1 MKDYSIHLER
11 RRRLL
16 DKIEGVIILPTA
28 IHHVRN
34 RDSHYPF
41 RFDSHF
47 YYLTGFT
54 EPDAALVMV
63 AGKSP
68 KSMLFCLEKD
78 MEREIWDGYRF
89 GPEGAKDAFLFD
101 EAHPISALEAML
113 PQLLADQPAV
123 SYPLGQD
130 EKWDARVLSAL
141 NAVRARGRSGISAPA
156 EIRDIRPEIDEMRL
170 FKDEY
175 EISLMR
181 RAANIASNAHKL
193 AMKSARP
200 GMMEYEIEAEFLR
213 EFRRMGAQAPS
224 YTPIVAGG
232 ENACILHYVEN
243 NAALKDG
250 DLLLID
256 AGCELDGYASD
267 ITRTF
272 PVNGSFTS
280 AQKEIYELVLAAQ
293 DAALSEIKPGASW
306 NSPHEAAVRV
316 LAQGLVDLAFC
327 KGSVDAV
334 VESGD
339 YRRFYM
345 HRTGHWLGLDVHD
358 VGSYKIEGAWRKL
371 EPGMVLTV
379 EPGCYIRPAEDIPEV
394 YWNIGIRIEDDVHVT
409 ESGHEILSRDTP
421 KSVKAIEEWMAR

>member
-1 MKDYSIHLER
+1 MKDHSIHLER

-181 RAANIASNAHKL
+181 RTANIASNAHKL

>member
-1 MKDYSIHLER
+1 MKDHSIHLER

-101 EAHPISALEAML
+101 EAYPISALEAML

-306 NSPHEAAVRV
+306 NSPHEAAVRI

-409 ESGHEILSRDTP
+409 EGGHEILSLDTP

>member
-1 MKDYSIHLER
+1 MKDHSVHLER

-16 DKIEGVIILPTA
+16 EKVEGVVILPTA
-28 IHHVRN
+28 VHPVRN
-34 RDSHYPF
+34 RDTHYPF

-54 EPDAALVMV
+54 EPDAVLVMV

-89 GPEGAKDAFLFD
+89 GPEGARDAFLFD

-113 PQLLADQPAV
+113 PQLFADQPAV
-123 SYPLGQD
+123 SYPLGGD

-141 NAVRARGRSGISAPA
+141 NAVRAQGRSGISAPA
-156 EIRDIRPEIDEMRL
+156 EIRDIRPDIDEMRL

-181 RAANIASNAHKL
+181 RAAHIASDAHKL

-213 EFRRMGAQAPS
+213 EFRRRGAQAPS

-232 ENACILHYVEN
+232 GNACILHYVEK

-272 PVNGSFTS
+272 PVNGRFTP
-280 AQKEIYELVLAAQ
+280 AQKEIYELVLEAQ
-293 DAALSEIKPGASW
+293 YAALSEVKPGASW
-306 NSPHEAAVRV
+306 NDPHEAAVRT
-316 LAQGLVDLAFC
+316 LARGLVDLGLC

-334 VESGD
+334 IESGD

-358 VGSYKIEGAWRKL
+358 VGSYKTEGYWRKL
-371 EPGMVLTV
+371 APGMVLTV
-379 EPGCYIRPAEDIPEV
+379 EPGCYIRPSEDVPEA

-409 ESGHEILSRDTP
+409 EGGHEILSLDTP
-421 KSVKAIEEWMAR
+421 KSVRDIENWMAR

>member
-1 MKDYSIHLER
+1 MKDHSVHLER

-16 DKIEGVIILPTA
+16 EKVEGVVILPTA
-28 IHHVRN
+28 IHPVRN
-34 RDSHYPF
+34 RDTHYPF

-54 EPDAALVMV
+54 EPDAVLVMV

-78 MEREIWDGYRF
+78 MEREIWDGFRF
-89 GPEGAKDAFLFD
+89 GPEGARDAFLFD

-113 PQLLADQPAV
+113 PQLFADQPAV
-123 SYPLGQD
+123 SYPLGQN

-141 NAVRARGRSGISAPA
+141 NAVRAQGRSGISAPA
-156 EIRDIRPEIDEMRL
+156 EIRDIRPDIDEMRL
-170 FKDEY
+170 FKDEC

-181 RAANIASNAHKL
+181 RAAHIASDAHKL
-193 AMKSARP
+193 AMQSARP

-213 EFRRMGAQAPS
+213 EFRRRGAQAPS

-232 ENACILHYVEN
+232 GNACILHYVEN
-243 NAALKDG
+243 NAALRDG

-272 PVNGSFTS
+272 PVNGRFTP
-280 AQKEIYELVLAAQ
+280 AQKEIYELVLEAQ
-293 DAALSEIKPGASW
+293 YAALSEVKPGASW
-306 NSPHEAAVRV
+306 NDPHEAAVRT
-316 LAQGLVDLAFC
+316 LARGLVDLGLC

-334 VESGD
+334 IESGD

-358 VGSYKIEGAWRKL
+358 VGSYKTAGYWRKL

-379 EPGCYIRPAEDIPEV
+379 EPGCYIRPSEDVPEA

-409 ESGHEILSRDTP
+409 EDGHEILSLGTP
-421 KSVKAIEEWMAR
+421 KSVQDIENWMAR

>member
-1 MKDYSIHLER
+1 MKDHSIHLER

>member
-1 MKDYSIHLER
+1 MKDHSIHLER

-113 PQLLADQPAV
+113 PQLFADQPAV
-123 SYPLGQD
+123 FYPLGQD

-306 NSPHEAAVRV
+306 NSPHEAAVRI

>member
-1 MKDYSIHLER
+1 MKDHAIHLER

-16 DKIEGVIILPTA
+16 DKTEGVIVLPTA

-54 EPDAALVMV
+54 EPDAVLVMV

-68 KSMLFCLEKD
+68 RSMLFCLEKD

-89 GPEGAKDAFLFD
+89 GPEGAKNAFLFD

-113 PQLLADQPAV
+113 PQLFADQPAV

-141 NAVRARGRSGISAPA
+141 NAVRAQGRSGISAPA

-181 RAANIASNAHKL
+181 RAANIASDAHKL

-272 PVNGSFTS
+272 PVNGRFTP
-280 AQKEIYELVLAAQ
+280 AQREIYELVLAAQ
-293 DAALSEIKPGASW
+293 GAALSEIKPGASW

-316 LAQGLVDLAFC
+316 LAQGLVDLGFC

-334 VESGD
+334 IESGD

-358 VGSYKIEGAWRKL
+358 VGSYKTGGAWRKL

-379 EPGCYIRPAEDIPEV
+379 EPGCYIRPSEDIPEI

-409 ESGHEILSRDTP
+409 EGGHEILSRDTP
-421 KSVKAIEEWMAR
+421 KSVRAIEEWMAR

>member
-1 MKDYSIHLER
+1 MKDHSIHLER

-28 IHHVRN
+28 THHLRN

-54 EPDAALVMV
+54 EPDAVLVMV

-68 KSMLFCLEKD
+68 RSMLFCLEKD

-101 EAHPISALEAML
+101 EAHPVSALEAML
-113 PQLLADQPAV
+113 PQLFADQPVV

-141 NAVRARGRSGISAPA
+141 NAVRAQERSGISAPA

-181 RAANIASNAHKL
+181 RAANIASDAHKL

-224 YTPIVAGG
+224 YTPIVACG

-272 PVNGSFTS
+272 PVNGRFTP

-293 DAALSEIKPGASW
+293 DAALYEIKPGASW

-316 LAQGLVDLAFC
+316 LAQGLIDLKFC

-334 VESGD
+334 IESGD

-371 EPGMVLTV
+371 EPGMALTV

-409 ESGHEILSRDTP
+409 EGGHEILSLDTP

>member
-1 MKDYSIHLER
+1 MKDHSIHLER

-306 NSPHEAAVRV
+306 NSPHEAAVRI

>member
-1 MKDYSIHLER
+1 MKDHSIHLER

-101 EAHPISALEAML
+101 EAYPISALEAML

-224 YTPIVAGG
+224 YTPIVACG

-243 NAALKDG
+243 NAASKDG

-306 NSPHEAAVRV
+306 NSPHEAAVRI

-409 ESGHEILSRDTP
+409 EGGHEILSLDTP